1 MIGIVYIKETYKNI
15 STESSN
21 KINYEDDC
29 GSFILSKDAQNYY
42 HELFSKNFNKIDLSR
57 NYNYPNFSLI
67 RSDQR
72 LIKIVEIFG
81 DNTCIDCKL
90 GIRWII
96 PDMIKFFTIE
106 CNIKTDKNE
115 KVVFLENKYTL
126 HCIRYILYYD
136 MSYDNIINNLYK
148 FIEDKSGVV
157 IYKNHKLSINVINN
171 ILSSEE
177 VHYIKIFKLKKV
189 IPYYIE

>member
-1 MIGIVYIKETYKNI
+1 MIGIVFIKEIYNNVSI
-15 STESSN
+15 ESLN

-29 GSFILSKDAQNYY
+29 GSFILSKDAKDYY
-42 HELFSKNFNKIDLSR
+42 HELFGKKFNKIDLSR
-57 NYNYPNFSLI
+57 NYDYPNFSSI

-81 DNTCIDCKL
+81 DDTCIDCKL
-90 GIRWII
+90 GIRLII
-96 PDMIKFFTIE
+96 PHMIKFFTIE

-115 KVVFLENKYTL
+115 KVVFMENKYTL
-126 HCIRYILYYD
+126 HCIRSILYYD

-177 VHYIKIFKLKKV
+177 VHNIKILKLKKV